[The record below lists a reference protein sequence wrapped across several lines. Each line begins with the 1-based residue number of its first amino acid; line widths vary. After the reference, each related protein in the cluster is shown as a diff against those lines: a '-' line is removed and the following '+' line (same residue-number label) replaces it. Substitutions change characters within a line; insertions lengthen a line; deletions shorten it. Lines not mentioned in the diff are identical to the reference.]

1 MLQLYRGDMEFKTKI
16 GESGGTLMLYIP
28 RSANL
33 LNLEKGELVR
43 VRIERISGN
52 EGGGELGGKE

>member
-1 MLQLYRGDMEFKTKI
+1 MEFKTKI